1 MDKPWSADL
10 NLPLVS
16 VVMPSFNQVRF
27 IDESIA
33 SVLSQSYPRLELIVA
48 DGNSTDGTQA
58 TLARWRATDRRVHW
72 TSESDSGPA
81 DAINKALGR
90 VRGTYVGWLNSD
102 DLYTAGAVQR
112 AVDKLTHAN
121 GYMMVYGQA
130 EHIDEQGSVLAAY
143 PTLAP
148 SVGMHRFTEGCFI
161 CQPTVFFRHSMLLLL
176 GKLDASLKTSFDFDF
191 WLRAFGAFPQRIGF
205 VDAVQAKSRLHD
217 ACITQKMRRTV
228 ALEALSLL
236 KKHLGQ
242 TPLHWLLTHFREA
255 RQSGQPDLDQY
266 LQLLMED
273 ARTCFSDEELQVLRH
288 AAQAE
293 LNAALHS

>member
-1 MDKPWSADL
+1 M

-16 VVMPSFNQVRF
+16 IVMPSFNQVQF

-33 SVLSQSYPRLELIVA
+33 SVLGQSYPRLELIVA

-58 TLARWRATDRRVHW
+58 ALARWQVTDRRVRW
-72 TSESDSGPA
+72 ISEPDSGPA

-102 DLYTAGAVQR
+102 DLYTPGAVQR
-112 AVDKLTHAN
+112 AVEKLTHAN

-130 EHIDEQGSVLAAY
+130 EHIDEQGSFLEPY

-148 SVGMHRFTEGCFI
+148 SVGMHRFADGCFI
-161 CQPTVFFRHSMLLLL
+161 CQPTVFFRRSMPLLM

-242 TPLHWLLTHFREA
+242 APLHWMLTHFREA
-255 RQSGQPDLDQY
+255 RQSGQSGLDQY

-273 ARTCFSDEELQVLRH
+273 ACTYFSNEELQVLRD

-293 LNAALHS
+293 LNAALQS

>member
-1 MDKPWSADL
+1 MDKPRSADM

-16 VVMPSFNQVRF
+16 IVMPSFNQAQF
-27 IDESIA
+27 INESIA
-33 SVLSQSYPRLELIVA
+33 SVLGQSYPRLELIVA

-58 TLARWRATDRRVHW
+58 ALARWQATDTRVRW
-72 TSESDSGPA
+72 TSEPDAGPA

-112 AVDKLTHAN
+112 AVEKLTHAN

-130 EHIDEQGSVLAAY
+130 EHIDEQGSFLAAY

-148 SVGMHRFTEGCFI
+148 SAGMHRFTEGCFI
-161 CQPTVFFRHSMLLLL
+161 CQPTVFFRRSMVLLL

-228 ALEALSLL
+228 ALEGLNLL

-242 TPLHWLLTHFREA
+242 APLHWMLTHFKEA
-255 RQSGQPDLDQY
+255 RQSGQPDLNQY
-266 LQLLMED
+266 LQLLLED
-273 ARTCFSDEELQVLRH
+273 ARNCFSDEERQVLRH
-288 AAQAE
+288 AAQSE
-293 LNAALHS
+293 LKAALYD